1 MGTKR
6 ILVDATHQEQ
16 TRVALI
22 DGNQIED
29 FEVEVTSKKPLKG
42 NIYLARISRIEPSLQ
57 AAFVEYG
64 GNRHGFLPFS
74 EIHPDYFLIPDNER
88 KEIDAFYDSKRKRSH
103 FDELETTP
111 TTDTDDDD
119 LDELE
124 DEDLDLDADKT
135 SKNNSNN
142 DFLPPHRRYNIQDV
156 LKRRQ
161 ILLIQVVK
169 EERGN
174 KGAALTTYLSVAGRY
189 CVLMPNTNHTGGV
202 SRRIASVSDRRRLRD
217 ILKTLQMPEDMAVIV
232 RTAGSQKS
240 RLDIQ
245 RDYEY
250 LLRVWS
256 SIRAKALNSY
266 VPTLLYEEADLIK
279 RTIRDMYSREINE
292 ILIAGPKGFETAKEF
307 MSLLI
312 PSRINK
318 LRQYQDKRVPLFER
332 WGTEK
337 QLEQLLS
344 PEAALPSGG
353 YLVIN
358 PTEALIAID
367 VNSGKST
374 KENSVEDTAVAT
386 NIEAATEVAR
396 QLRLR
401 NLAGLVVIDFIDM
414 EVSRHKTMVERRL
427 REALSIDR
435 SRVQVGHISPFGLL
449 ELSRQRTSP
458 SLLEAVT
465 SPCTHCGGNGIKWS
479 VEAAGLQVIRGIE
492 AELMKSLSTML
503 VYANEASALW
513 ILNEKREWINQIE
526 NEHDIRISIISDSN
540 LSSTEFRIDRIKVA
554 QIAEENDDTP
564 ILHESISTAEITVE
578 IEDTAPNAPSDN
590 ANKRKRRRRRRPNR
604 NNQNDNNQN
613 DTVQNQTARNI
624 PIEDK
629 SAHNRD
635 KNNRDNRQTHT
646 APVVSEPVAD
656 KSQIT
661 KRVAEPSEEKTENNP
676 ANISEK
682 KDDKPIVKT
691 RKKPAR
697 NTRRSDKSKQN
708 TEEKVVAANNEKQV
722 DIAPVTQTPNIV
734 LDEKVVEKS
743 NRPKK
748 SGWWNK

>member
-74 EIHPDYFLIPDNER
+74 EIHPDYFLIPDSER

-111 TTDTDDDD
+111 TTDTDDDELDD
-119 LDELE
+119 LVDDDLEL
-124 DEDLDLDADKT
+124 DTDKT
-135 SKNNSNN
+135 SKSNGN
-142 DFLPPHRRYNIQDV
+142 TDYLPPHRRYNIQDV

-202 SRRIASVSDRRRLRD
+202 SRRIASVGDRRRLRD

-250 LLRVWS
+250 LLRVWG

-292 ILIAGPKGFETAKEF
+292 ILITGSKGFETAKEF

-312 PSRINK
+312 PSRISK

-414 EVSRHKTMVERRL
+414 EISRHKTMVERRL

-435 SRVQVGHISPFGLL
+435 SRVQIGHISPFGLL

-465 SPCTHCGGNGIKWS
+465 APCTHCGGNGIKWS
-479 VEAAGLQVIRGIE
+479 VEAAGLQVIRSIE

-526 NEHDIRISIISDSN
+526 HEHDIRISIISDNS

-554 QIAEENDDTP
+554 QTNEENEDAP
-564 ILHESISTAEITVE
+564 ILHEAIPTEATDV
-578 IEDTAPNAPSDN
+578 IEENVDQTENT
-590 ANKRKRRRRRRPNR
+590 NKRKRRRRRRPNR
-604 NNQNDNNQN
+604 NNQVAPNPD
-613 DTVQNQTARNI
+613 ARNI

-629 SAHNRD
+629 SAQAQAKD
-635 KNNRDNRQTHT
+635 KASKEKQQSQNITNIPDKAEINPNKKPQ
-646 APVVSEPVAD
+646 PEP
-656 KSQIT
+656 KPT
-661 KRVAEPSEEKTENNP
+661 KAETENKP
-676 ANISEK
+676 VLTSEK
-682 KDDKPIVKT
+682 NDEEPATKA
-691 RKKPAR
+691 RKRPAR
-697 NTRRSDKSKQN
+697 NSRRSEKTKKNN
-708 TEEKVVAANNEKQV
+708 TEKTGTPDNKKNVEPIEIKVPA
-722 DIAPVTQTPNIV
+722 VTV
-734 LDEKVVEKS
+734 KEKS
-743 NRPKK
+743 DQPKK
-748 SGWWNK
+748 RGWWNK